1 MDLHISRARRR
12 TFLRYLGL
20 GAGASLIAACAPAPS
35 STTPT
40 ASSGAPATTAPAAA
54 SGSAVIPVK
63 IAHVAPTEHPLHA
76 ASTTI
81 ADLLNKNSNGRFQAE
96 VLPNGQLGG
105 EKDILEAIARGDVH
119 ATGASTIIAAYAP
132 RVQILDLPFLFKD
145 MDHVVRV
152 LDGPVGQT
160 LRQDLEGK
168 GFHTVGQYP
177 LLPRIVASKRQIGKL
192 DDFKGMKLR
201 APEIDVYIAAIKAMG
216 ATPVTIPYTEIYTSV
231 QTGVVEGLEAD
242 PISIF
247 SSKFHEVAPFGTK
260 TNHIIQTHTL
270 VFGGAWYQAL
280 PADLKSVVDD
290 AGKQGAAAG
299 IKYSKDNGQKALDG
313 LQAQNFKLSDIDVA
327 PLRSAVG
334 SLYDDYGKKLDAAD
348 LIKKAQ
354 DTP

>member
-1 MDLHISRARRR
+1 MDLRTSSTTRRA
-12 TFLRYLGL
+12 FLRFLGV
-20 GAGASLIAACAPAPS
+20 GAGASLMAACAPSTPPATQPS
-35 STTPT
+35 
-40 ASSGAPATTAPAAA
+40 ASGATAAPAAA
-54 SGSAVIPVK
+54 SSKEVIPVK

-76 ASTTI
+76 ASTTV
-81 ADLLNKNSNGRFQAE
+81 ADLLNQKSNGRFQAE

-105 EKDILEAIARGDVH
+105 EKDILEAIVRGDVQ
-119 ATGASTIIAAYAP
+119 ATGASTIIASYAP

-177 LLPRIVASKRQIGKL
+177 LLPRIVASKRQISQL

-247 SSKFHEVAPFGTK
+247 SSKFHEVAQFGTR
-260 TNHIIQTHTL
+260 TNHIIQTHTF
-270 VFGGAWYQAL
+270 VFGGPWYQAL
-280 PADLKSVVDD
+280 PADLKALVDD

-313 LQAQNFKLSDIDVA
+313 LAAAGFKLSDIDVA
-327 PLRSAVG
+327 PLRAAVAG
-334 SLYDDYGKKLDAAD
+334 LYDDYGKKLDAAD